1 MRYANGSEPASPFV
15 ARSIGPGSSACTISS
30 PSNAAISAAAD
41 GKVHVDVGF
50 WGGAVPGD
58 LGQLR
63 ELHDAGV
70 FGFKCFLCPSGVD
83 EFGSLELDQLGASR
97 PVAAERWS
105 TCVRH
110 PVAALASATA
120 AIACSSAE
128 AGRDAR

>member
-1 MRYANGSEPASPFV
+1 RPRGGGSTPPRGPAPPGGLTTILDMPLN
-15 ARSIGPGSSACTISS
+15 SIPPTTTISALAEKRS
-30 PSNAAISAAAD
+30 AAD

-83 EFGSLELDQLGASR
+83 EFGSLELEQLGE
-97 PVAAERWS
+97 AAG
-105 TCVRH
+105 
-110 PVAALASATA
+110 PSA
-120 AIACSSAE
+120 
-128 AGRDAR
+128 